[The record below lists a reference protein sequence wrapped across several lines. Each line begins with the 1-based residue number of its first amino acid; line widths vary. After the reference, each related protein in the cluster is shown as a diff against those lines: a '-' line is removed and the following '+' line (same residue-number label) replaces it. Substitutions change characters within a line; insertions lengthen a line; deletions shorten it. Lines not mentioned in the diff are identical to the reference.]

1 VVNHLKYLA
10 HQRRMRGDLSP
21 ATAGDLDE
29 IERLREEA
37 LAVKNQFIRS
47 NLRLVATFA
56 KRHCFC

>member
-1 VVNHLKYLA
+1 
-10 HQRRMRGDLSP
+10 MRIDPSP
-21 ATAGDLDE
+21 ARAGDLDE

-56 KRHCFC
+56 KPHCFC